1 MKPEDASAFLAR
13 QKEIAESHENTRQ
26 RCLENGFVRIPE
38 DFLTLEE
45 AAQLCKNSE
54 GKCMEI
60 RVSTGRYRTADDVRT
75 TAKDRDLALKATSG
89 AQGANPAAA
98 GGAAG
103 AADDGKAGGT
113 GSLAGAAAHEEN
125 RFAKY
130 VSVSQQSIQKDYFSP
145 RLMIDFSGL
154 RIVGAGAGGFADPYP
169 DRVGPSK
176 PYPGS
181 FGMLEQGGGSGKT
194 VIVGGIEVQKE

>member
-1 MKPEDASAFLAR
+1 MRRMTGKPVAL
-13 QKEIAESHENTRQ
+13 
-26 RCLENGFVRIPE
+26 
-38 DFLTLEE
+38 
-45 AAQLCKNSE
+45 
-54 GKCMEI
+54 
-60 RVSTGRYRTADDVRT
+60 
-75 TAKDRDLALKATSG
+75 DLY
-89 AQGANPAAA
+89 
-98 GGAAG
+98 
-103 AADDGKAGGT
+103 
-113 GSLAGAAAHEEN
+113 GAAAHEEN

-194 VIVGGIEVQKE
+194 VIVGGIEVCGEGVKDVVVEGLTMQQVGFYVNEGASATIRNCEVSVPSRWSLSEWKRLANACRKLPHS